1 LSKSRKKTAAIL
13 YPPDAAER
21 EQEYCHGKLCLSE
34 RDAHARI
41 NGTKRRQHS
50 NSSKMIPK
58 RVYLC
63 PDCGCYHLTHLAKYD
78 EPYDI
83 D

>member
-1 LSKSRKKTAAIL
+1 MGRHLSKSRKKYA
-13 YPPDAAER
+13 DAPVPKV
-21 EQEYCHGKLCLSE
+21 QEYCHGKLCLSE
-34 RDAHARI
+34 REAHARI

-63 PDCGCYHLTHLAKYD
+63 PDCGCYHLTHLAKYTPD
-78 EPYDI
+78 DF

>member
-1 LSKSRKKTAAIL
+1 MSKSRKKYT
-13 YPPDAAER
+13 DAPKPR
-21 EQEYCHGKLCLSE
+21 EQQYCGGKLCLSE
-34 RDAHARI
+34 REAHARI

-63 PDCGCYHLTHLAKYD
+63 PDCGCYHLTHLAKYAPD
-78 EPYDI
+78 DF

>member
-1 LSKSRKKTAAIL
+1 MSKSRKKVAEIL
-13 YPPDAAER
+13 AEPH
-21 EQEYCHGKLCLSE
+21 EPNQQYCGGKLCLSE
-34 RDAHARI
+34 CDAHARI

-63 PDCGCYHLTHLAKYD
+63 PDCGCYHLTHLAKYTPD
-78 EPYDI
+78 DF